1 MPFMR
6 YIPPVLLEIAQHWAW
21 LLRTG
26 AIEFEETLEPNS
38 AVMVWFTED
47 ALLDPPPSVDDWNDG
62 VFQETIYL
70 SAALVSPLWR
80 DVESRPELLE
90 RFAELLAVGESIEGP
105 DEPADLIVHL
115 VDTPPAAVGMRGGF
129 ELWLHCAHGTFL
141 SVTTLGLD
149 LESQIALA
157 PDAAHKVRGELAID
171 GYLSRYE

>member
-1 MPFMR
+1 MR
-6 YIPPVLLEIAQHWAW
+6 HIPPVLIHIVHYWAW

-26 AIEFEETLEPNS
+26 AIAFEETLEPNS
-38 AVMVWFTED
+38 AVLVWFTDD
-47 ALLDPPPSVDDWNDG
+47 AVLAPPPSADDWND
-62 VFQETIYL
+62 VVMQEVIFL
-70 SAALVSPLWR
+70 PAALVSPLWR

-149 LESQIALA
+149 LDSQIALA
-157 PDAAHKVRGELAID
+157 PDGAIKVQGALAID